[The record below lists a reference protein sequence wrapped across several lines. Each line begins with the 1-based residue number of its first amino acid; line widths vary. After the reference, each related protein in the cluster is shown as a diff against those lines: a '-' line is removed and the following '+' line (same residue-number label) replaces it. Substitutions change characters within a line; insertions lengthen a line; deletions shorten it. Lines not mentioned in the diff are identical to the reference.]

1 MQIGV
6 QDVKTIVQTN
16 HTNPIGAL
24 HKCTCEAME
33 RSSKLITRTLDE
45 GEGADVGVDKLLLND
60 EPYSCKHADT
70 AVSQLRL
77 SPPPDISDWVVAGS
91 STAQEVKGVK
101 DVGEWLGDSWK
112 LFGDCSMQK
121 HSVTASANP

>member
-1 MQIGV
+1 
-6 QDVKTIVQTN
+6 
-16 HTNPIGAL
+16 
-24 HKCTCEAME
+24 ME